1 MISAKPATS
10 PKKHSYRVQVLNR
23 QKRFRVLRKPI
34 AILCANALRALGQD
48 YCALSVAFVDS
59 PSIQELNRRY
69 RGRDYPT
76 DVLSFGYGNGSD
88 DGTPY
93 LGDIVISLENAF
105 ENAVRWHTSRESE
118 LRMIIVHGILHL
130 LGFDHETD
138 SGEMNRLQNRL
149 MRRKF
154 YVRADPVLPEG

>member
-1 MISAKPATS
+1 
-10 PKKHSYRVQVLNR
+10 
-23 QKRFRVLRKPI
+23 VLRKPI
-34 AILCANALRALGQD
+34 ALLCANALQALGENH
-48 YCALSVAFVDS
+48 CALSVAFVDNRT
-59 PSIQELNRRY
+59 IRDMNRRY

-76 DVLSFGYGNGSD
+76 DVLSFGYGNDSD

-93 LGDIVISLENAF
+93 LGDIVISLEIAF
-105 ENAVRWHTSRESE
+105 ENAFRWHTSREAE
-118 LRMIIVHGILHL
+118 LRKILLHGILHL

-154 YVRADPVLPEG
+154 CVNADPVLPEG